1 MIKLKSKQQ
10 MSQSM
15 VLAFFLTFAGGFQDA
30 YSYNM
35 RDEVFAN
42 AQTGNIVLLGQNLA
56 TGQFL
61 TALRYLIPLIAFI
74 SGVYISQLIQQY
86 LKNYNRFH
94 WRQIVLIFEIIVLI
108 ITAFIPRTVT
118 LNILANFLMSFA
130 CAMQVNSFRKFKEIP
145 CATTMCIGNL
155 RSATE
160 LFCKYHSTKNRQFL
174 KKSLRYYFI
183 VLIFGIGASCGAI
196 VSFRLYERA
205 ILIAAGFLLIA
216 FLLMFV
222 KEKNDN

>member
-160 LFCKYHSTKNRQFL
+160 LLCKYHSTKNRQFL

-196 VSFRLYERA
+196 VSFRLYEHA

-216 FLLMFV
+216 FLLMFI